1 MAFAVLACVLAAP
14 RDAGAHAWF
23 SYGLGG
29 RAIGMGNAYAA
40 LASDASAAYDNPA
53 GVVTP
58 ALPTVTL
65 GFDYLGYDFSIDGE
79 SSPPGDV
86 ASVVFGSTFPIPLER
101 VLGIRAAFGLALQ
114 MSGDVLLEQSVPFP
128 TVPQFV
134 LHQNTARML
143 HLLPGLAF
151 EPWPGLQVGV
161 GVLLFDNTV
170 GSLELGLGARG
181 DATFD
186 IDQELKTIL
195 SPLVGIRADG
205 DVLVPALSGWRAG
218 VVFRDAFEVPYRIP
232 VNAFLGG
239 LPLVVDFSATAMFTP
254 QQLEVGVAWSPDA
267 DWTVAAEALWNRWS
281 AFPDPALRIDLDLT
295 IPVLPI
301 VFTDSLV
308 RDPAFHDTVS
318 ARIGAEYRL
327 VSDGAADW
335 ALRAGYAFEPSPAPE
350 QSGETNLL
358 DNDRH
363 VVSGGLGL
371 AIKEALGSR
380 LPHPLRVDAYV
391 QAQVLLSRTHVKDVD
406 VPSDNPGFPAVES
419 EGVLYHAGLT
429 VSTELELLDR

>member
-1 MAFAVLACVLAAP
+1 
-14 RDAGAHAWF
+14 
-23 SYGLGG
+23 
-29 RAIGMGNAYAA
+29 MGSAYAA
-40 LASDASAAYDNPA
+40 LADDASAAYGNPA
-53 GVVTP
+53 GVVAPT
-58 ALPTVTL
+58 LPTVTL
-65 GFDYLGYDFSIDGE
+65 GFDYLAYDFSIDGE
-79 SSPPGDV
+79 TSPPGDV

-114 MSGDVLLEQSVPFP
+114 MSGDILLEQSVPFP
-128 TVPQFV
+128 TMPQFV

-143 HLLPGLAF
+143 HLLPSLGF
-151 EPWPGLQVGV
+151 EPWPGLEVGV

-195 SPLVGIRADG
+195 SPLVGVRVEG
-205 DVLVPALSGWRAG
+205 DALAPALAGWRAG
-218 VVFRDAFEVPYRIP
+218 VVFRDAFQVPYRIP
-232 VNAFLGG
+232 VTAFLGG
-239 LPLVVDFSATAMFTP
+239 LPLVVDFSATAMYTP

-267 DWTVAAEALWNRWS
+267 DWTVVAEALWNRWS

-308 RDPAFHDTVS
+308 RDPDFHDTVS
-318 ARIGAEYRL
+318 ARAGAEYRL
-327 VSDGAADW
+327 ASDGGADW
-335 ALRAGYAFEPSPAPE
+335 NLRAGYAFEPSPAPE
-350 QSGETNLL
+350 QAGETNLL

-363 VVSGGLGL
+363 VVSAGLGI
-371 AIKEALGSR
+371 AIKDALGR
-380 LPHPLRVDAYV
+380 PLPHPLRFDVYF
-391 QAQVLLSRTHVKDVD
+391 QAQILPSRTHVKDAD
-406 VPSDNPGFPAVES
+406 VPSDNPGFPVVES
-419 EGVLYHAGLT
+419 EGVLYHTGLT